1 MYNCVLESW
10 KVIGGPL
17 SRSFRTCGAIIQ
29 YPNRLHGVA
38 LKYRFH
44 FTSHRKIFF
53 PFLHSSFPPFRW
65 SAAFAVELAAMQKD
79 DTGVVSGGQET
90 RRPSSCKSR
99 HWSVRNPV
107 DMGLQRTK
115 SLPAIQVTDDGA
127 NMGQQPTATQKVL
140 IPQPKMPVLIGCG
153 NFYHSVIWKDIDS
166 KTHMMFRERLHGKQ
180 LDLFSTIL

>member
-1 MYNCVLESW
+1 MYKCLLESW

-29 YPNRLHGVA
+29 YHNRLRGVV
-38 LKYRFH
+38 LRHRFH
-44 FTSHRKIFF
+44 FTPHLNIFF
-53 PFLHSSFPPFRW
+53 PFLLSSFPPFGW
-65 SAAFAVELAAMQKD
+65 SAAFVVELAAQEKD

-90 RRPSSCKSR
+90 WRPSSYTPR

-127 NMGQQPTATQKVL
+127 NMGQQPTATQRVL
-140 IPQPKMPVLIGCG
+140 IPQPKM
-153 NFYHSVIWKDIDS
+153 
-166 KTHMMFRERLHGKQ
+166 
-180 LDLFSTIL
+180 